1 MRLPKT
7 LQRKVILYAKNIIL
21 RITFIG
27 ILRKYFLIYFETF
40 SVPTANSLFLLI
52 LSIQTLESAHSI
64 LFLYEHFLFGLTE
77 KSLTTFYY
85 GYSYTKVDYSSYM
98 NTTARISLKLIPL
111 NQNLVLILKMFQ
123 NCFVWHALHTCLE
136 RRIRYLIFP
145 SPLGY
150 RMWQKKA
157 KLKLVTSMIR
167 QVIPE
172 FSTVRN
178 RQLIYKTEPNIN
190 SL

>member
-7 LQRKVILYAKNIIL
+7 LQRKVILYDKNIIL

-40 SVPTANSLFLLI
+40 SVPTSDSLFLLI
-52 LSIQTLESAHSI
+52 LSIQTLESARSI
-64 LFLYEHFLFGLTE
+64 RFLYEHFLFGLTE

-85 GYSYTKVDYSSYM
+85 EYSYTKVDYSSYM

-145 SPLGY
+145 SPLVTVCG
-150 RMWQKKA
+150 RKKA

>member
-27 ILRKYFLIYFETF
+27 ILRKYFWFILRLFCSNSRLLVSADTIHTDFRICTF
-40 SVPTANSLFLLI
+40 
-52 LSIQTLESAHSI
+52 HSI
-64 LFLYEHFLFGLTE
+64 SIWAFLFGLTE

-150 RMWQKKA
+150 RMWQKKP
-157 KLKLVTSMIR
+157 S
-167 QVIPE
+167 
-172 FSTVRN
+172 
-178 RQLIYKTEPNIN
+178 
-190 SL
+190 

>member
-40 SVPTANSLFLLI
+40 SVPTADSLFLLI

-64 LFLYEHFLFGLTE
+64 RFLYEHCLFGLTE

-145 SPLGY
+145 SPPWLPYVAEKSQAKTGNLHDSTGY
-150 RMWQKKA
+150 TGIFHSKK
-157 KLKLVTSMIR
+157 
-167 QVIPE
+167 Q
-172 FSTVRN
+172 TVNIQN
-178 RQLIYKTEPNIN
+178 RT
-190 SL
+190 